1 MRFDANNS
9 VNEQLDIPFPN
20 NISVFIKREDLL
32 HPQISGNKFRKLK
45 YNLHAARQLGYQ
57 SLLTFGGAYSNHIAA
72 VAAAGDEFGFNTI
85 GIIRGDELLGKIN
98 DNPTLRLAQQQ
109 GMRLVFIS
117 RADYRRKT
125 EPNFIQALQNQF
137 GEFYLIPEGGTN
149 PLAVQ
154 GCTEILT
161 AQDKQQFDYICCAVG
176 TGGTIAGLI
185 ESSTDQQMVLGFP
198 ALKGDFLQAEIQ
210 QWTQKTNWELV
221 PGYHWG
227 GYAKTTPALL
237 QFVQDFYGQNGIEIE
252 PVYTGK
258 MLFGIFDLIQQGY
271 FPAHSQILVIHTGG
285 LQGNLSTR
293 FNLSPSALIR

>member
-9 VNEQLDIPFPN
+9 VNEQLAIPFPN
-20 NISVFIKREDLL
+20 KISVFIKREDLL
-32 HPQISGNKFRKLK
+32 HSQISGNKFRKLK
-45 YNLHAARQLGYQ
+45 YNLIKARQLNQ
-57 SLLTFGGAYSNHIAA
+57 RTLLTFGGAYSNHIAA
-72 VAAAGDEFGFNTI
+72 VAAAGHEFGFNTI
-85 GIIRGDELLGKIN
+85 GMIRGEELLGKIN

-149 PLAVQ
+149 ALAVQ

-293 FNLSPSALIR
+293 FNLSP

>member
-9 VNEQLDIPFPN
+9 VNEQLAIPFPN
-20 NISVFIKREDLL
+20 KISVFIKREDLL

-45 YNLHAARQLGYQ
+45 YNLIKARQLNQ
-57 SLLTFGGAYSNHIAA
+57 RTLLTFGGAYSNHIAA
-72 VAAAGDEFGFNTI
+72 VAAAGHEFGFNTI
-85 GIIRGDELLGKIN
+85 GMIRGEELLGKIN

-149 PLAVQ
+149 ALAVQ

-285 LQGNLSTR
+285 MQGNLSTR
-293 FNLSPSALIR
+293 FNLSP

>member
-9 VNEQLDIPFPN
+9 VNEQLDIPCPN

-45 YNLHAARQLGYQ
+45 YNLIKARQLNQ
-57 SLLTFGGAYSNHIAA
+57 RTLLTFGGAYSNHIAA
-72 VAAAGDEFGFNTI
+72 VAAAGHEFGFNTI
-85 GIIRGDELLGKIN
+85 GIIRGEELLGKIN

-149 PLAVQ
+149 ALAVQ

-176 TGGTIAGLI
+176 IGGTIAGLI

-293 FNLSPSALIR
+293 FNLSP

>member
-32 HPQISGNKFRKLK
+32 HSQISGNKFRKLK
-45 YNLHAARQLGYQ
+45 YNLIKARQLNQ
-57 SLLTFGGAYSNHIAA
+57 RTLLTFGGAYSNHIAA
-72 VAAAGDEFGFNTI
+72 VAAAGHEFGFNTI
-85 GIIRGDELLGKIN
+85 GMIRGEELLGKIN

-149 PLAVQ
+149 ALAVQ

-293 FNLSPSALIR
+293 FNLSP

>member
-72 VAAAGDEFGFNTI
+72 VAAAGHEFGFNTI
-85 GIIRGDELLGKIN
+85 GIIRGEELLGKIN

-149 PLAVQ
+149 ALAVQ

-210 QWTQKTNWELV
+210 QWTQKTNWELI

-293 FNLSPSALIR
+293 FNLSP

>member
-32 HPQISGNKFRKLK
+32 HSQISGNKFRKLK
-45 YNLHAARQLGYQ
+45 YNLIKARQLNQ
-57 SLLTFGGAYSNHIAA
+57 RTLLTFGGAYSNHIAA
-72 VAAAGDEFGFNTI
+72 VAAAGHEFGFNTI
-85 GIIRGDELLGKIN
+85 GIIRGEELLGKIN

-149 PLAVQ
+149 ALAVQ

-210 QWTQKTNWELV
+210 QWTQKTNWELI

-293 FNLSPSALIR
+293 FNLSP

>member
-9 VNEQLDIPFPN
+9 VNEQLDIPCPN

-72 VAAAGDEFGFNTI
+72 VAAAGHEFGFNTI
-85 GIIRGDELLGKIN
+85 GIIRGEELLGKIN

-149 PLAVQ
+149 ALAVQ

-176 TGGTIAGLI
+176 IGGTIAGLI

-293 FNLSPSALIR
+293 FNLSP

>member
-9 VNEQLDIPFPN
+9 VNEQLAIPFPN
-20 NISVFIKREDLL
+20 KISVFIKREDLL

-45 YNLHAARQLGYQ
+45 YNLIKARQLNQ
-57 SLLTFGGAYSNHIAA
+57 RTLLTFGGAYSNHIAA
-72 VAAAGDEFGFNTI
+72 VAAAGHEFGFNTI
-85 GIIRGDELLGKIN
+85 GMIRGEELLGKIN

-149 PLAVQ
+149 ALAVQ

-293 FNLSPSALIR
+293 FNLSP

>member
-9 VNEQLDIPFPN
+9 VNEQLDIPCPN

-32 HPQISGNKFRKLK
+32 HSQISGNKFRKLK

-72 VAAAGDEFGFNTI
+72 VAAAGHEFGFNTI
-85 GIIRGDELLGKIN
+85 GIIRGEELLGKIN

-149 PLAVQ
+149 ALAVQ

-176 TGGTIAGLI
+176 IGGTIAGLI

-293 FNLSPSALIR
+293 FNLSP

>member
-9 VNEQLDIPFPN
+9 VNEQLAIPFPN
-20 NISVFIKREDLL
+20 KISVFIKREDLL

-45 YNLHAARQLGYQ
+45 YNLIKARQLNQ
-57 SLLTFGGAYSNHIAA
+57 RTLLTFGGAYSNHIAA
-72 VAAAGDEFGFNTI
+72 VAAAGHEFGFNTI
-85 GIIRGDELLGKIN
+85 GIIRGEELVDKIN

-149 PLAVQ
+149 ALAVQ

-185 ESSTDQQMVLGFP
+185 ETSTDQQMVLGFP

-293 FNLSPSALIR
+293 FNLSP

>member
-32 HPQISGNKFRKLK
+32 HSQISGNKFRKLK
-45 YNLHAARQLGYQ
+45 YNLIKARQLNQ
-57 SLLTFGGAYSNHIAA
+57 RTLLTFGGAYSNHIAA
-72 VAAAGDEFGFNTI
+72 VAAAGHEFGFNTI
-85 GIIRGDELLGKIN
+85 GIIRGEELLGKIN

-149 PLAVQ
+149 ALAVQ

-293 FNLSPSALIR
+293 FNLSP

>member
-9 VNEQLDIPFPN
+9 VNEQLDIPCPN

-72 VAAAGDEFGFNTI
+72 VAAAGHKFGFNTI
-85 GIIRGDELLGKIN
+85 GIIRGEELLGKIN

-149 PLAVQ
+149 ALAVQ

-176 TGGTIAGLI
+176 IGGTIAGLI

-293 FNLSPSALIR
+293 FNLSP